1 MNSLPGQAYPDRY
14 TQLLEDKTRRTLE
27 EFACFSPPK
36 LTVLPSPATHFR
48 MRAEFR
54 VWHDELGAH
63 YAMHDINDK
72 SKPVIIEQFTIGSQL
87 INDLMPRLI
96 AEINQSILL
105 KTKLFQVEFLTTLS
119 NEALVTL
126 IYHRPIVSEW
136 LDYAKEL
143 ASRLNIKIIGRSR
156 KQKLMTHDDFV
167 IEHLHVNQQKYS
179 YKQIEGGFT
188 QPNARVCEKM
198 LSWVQNE
205 CNQQEQ
211 RDLLELYCGNGN
223 FTVALANR
231 FRKVLAT
238 EIAKT
243 SCRAAQDN
251 FASNAIH
258 NVEIARLSSEE
269 MTQALNKVRD
279 FRRLQHLNLDDY
291 HFSTILVDPPRA
303 GLDEGTLA
311 LCSNFERIIYIS
323 CNPDTLHDNM
333 KQLDKTHRI
342 RAWALFDQF
351 PYTDHRECGLILERH
366 SL

>member
-1 MNSLPGQAYPDRY
+1 MNSLPGQAQPDIY
-14 TQLLEDKTRRTLE
+14 TQLLAEKTKRTLE
-27 EFACFSPPK
+27 EFACFSPPE
-36 LTVLPSPATHFR
+36 LTVLPSPTSHFR
-48 MRAEFR
+48 MRAEFGI
-54 VWHDELGAH
+54 WHNELGAH
-63 YAMHDINDK
+63 YAMYDINDK
-72 SKPVIIEQFTIGSQL
+72 SKRILIEEFTIGSQL

-96 AEINQSILL
+96 AEVNQSSLL
-105 KTKLFQVEFLTTLS
+105 KTKLFQIEFLTTLS
-119 NEALVTL
+119 GDALITL
-126 IYHRPIVSEW
+126 IYHRHLDNEW
-136 LDYAKEL
+136 LDHAKEL

-167 IEHLHVNQQKYS
+167 IECLHVNHQPYH

-198 LSWVQNE
+198 LSWVQNQ
-205 CNQQEQ
+205 CGQQQ
-211 RDLLELYCGNGN
+211 QKDLLELYCGNGN

-251 FASNAIH
+251 FVSNNIH

-269 MTQALNKVRD
+269 ITQALNKVRE

-291 HFSTILVDPPRA
+291 QFSTILVDPPRA
-303 GLDEGTLA
+303 GLDERTLL
-311 LCSNFERIIYIS
+311 LCSGFERIIYIS
-323 CNPDTLHDNM
+323 CNPITLHDNM
-333 KQLDKTHRI
+333 KALEKTHRI

-366 SL
+366 Y